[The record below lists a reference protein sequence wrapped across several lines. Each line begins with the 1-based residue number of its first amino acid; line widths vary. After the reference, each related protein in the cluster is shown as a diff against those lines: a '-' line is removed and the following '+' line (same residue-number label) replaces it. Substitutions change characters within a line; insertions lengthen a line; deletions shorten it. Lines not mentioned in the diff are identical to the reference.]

1 MSLQLSS
8 IALAGFH
15 GHCWNHRYPL
25 RTQFELTIGS
35 LTLILI
41 RSLATY
47 TSLMLYKTDLAPS
60 TGSWASTNDGKT
72 KEDRKEE
79 KKSQLRSRTVSS
91 SFRLLRLSRRRKPMP
106 FQKRDSRCLAA
117 SSYRAAPRAATTT
130 FAPKLLSSFLCQAE
144 NGPFFATTPYDLIC
158 CTIYM
163 VFIRNVTI
171 SNMFIILGGAAV

>member
-8 IALAGFH
+8 IALAGLH

-35 LTLILI
+35 LTFNLI

-79 KKSQLRSRTVSS
+79 KKLAEISHSQFFFSVASTVA
-91 SFRLLRLSRRRKPMP
+91 P
-106 FQKRDSRCLAA
+106 QKADA
-117 SSYRAAPRAATTT
+117 
-130 FAPKLLSSFLCQAE
+130 FLE
-144 NGPFFATTPYDLIC
+144 T
-158 CTIYM
+158 
-163 VFIRNVTI
+163 
-171 SNMFIILGGAAV
+171 

>member
-15 GHCWNHRYPL
+15 GHFWNHRYPL

-79 KKSQLRSRTVSS
+79 KKKLAEISHSQFFFSVASTVA
-91 SFRLLRLSRRRKPMP
+91 P
-106 FQKRDSRCLAA
+106 QKADA
-117 SSYRAAPRAATTT
+117 
-130 FAPKLLSSFLCQAE
+130 FLE
-144 NGPFFATTPYDLIC
+144 T
-158 CTIYM
+158 
-163 VFIRNVTI
+163 
-171 SNMFIILGGAAV
+171 

>member
-47 TSLMLYKTDLAPS
+47 TSLMLYTTDLAPS

-117 SSYRAAPRAATTT
+117 SSYRAACRHHHIRAKTLVFFTRQKMAH
-130 FAPKLLSSFLCQAE
+130 FSLLHHMTSSTVLSTWC
-144 NGPFFATTPYDLIC
+144 L
-158 CTIYM
+158 
-163 VFIRNVTI
+163 
-171 SNMFIILGGAAV
+171 